1 MAATAVDAWLVPPN
15 PARPPPSRRI
25 GRRSGFDDAGG
36 GGTVAIVSGG
46 RTAPWA
52 LASSASAAAAAIVG
66 SSSTTTKA
74 ADGRDAT
81 TTGAGGTP
89 RLRRLYDPIPPR
101 RENDVSSSSS
111 SSSTT
116 TTTVKSNGDEGGVV
130 EREQLDG
137 WTTGVTSGTM
147 PADDGSPHVLYYEIH
162 RRRRLGPTS
171 SSSSSS
177 AAASVAA
184 QSSSDGANDE
194 LERGGLVALFLHG
207 GPGAGC
213 YANHVRFFDPDL
225 YGTVVLLDQ
234 RGCGRSVPTGEVDRN
249 DLGSLVSDVERLR
262 ARLLGRG
269 GGDREDDHGGDGGD
283 GGGGDGDG
291 ATARPWD
298 VILGGSWGCTLA
310 LAYAHAHPRGVRAMV
325 LRGVCL
331 FRPREIDW
339 LFGDPPPPTIA
350 GSLGGA
356 VAGTSNLRSLL
367 EGRRRG
373 GASSSSPPSSPSSV
387 PVSSSSTT
395 EAVHAAAA
403 TTAAEVFPQ
412 GWEEFR
418 RGSEPRRDVAPR
430 SSFNRRVYARASA
443 PSSSSSS
450 STSYCRRGTLH
461 RYYHLLL
468 GSDPIARYDAVKSWL
483 RWEMGIYSSGFR
495 DRGRTTTLDD
505 DGEGN
510 DADGEGGTKE
520 DTNNTVLV
528 WYPSAKSWT
537 YEDARVWDDASFV
550 SIGVGNA
557 TRTTPPDEM
566 AQSLRR
572 FSPSPS
578 TSTSMSSLSRSSLE
592 TSDGVAVRPMPAQPA
607 LAVTKMEIARGNNN
621 SSFDPTTFIPAQ
633 SMLTAFY
640 SANDEYCIGKYTS
653 FLSLELPPPSV
664 DAGGVEPNWYSSALP
679 PRMPQLPLSSSTSSQ
694 TESSS
699 RSSASFSSFPL
710 PPTIAIQGGNDAICP
725 PDTALD
731 LHHVWKE
738 LELRILVQS
747 GHSMY
752 DPLIAGEIVKA
763 LDRFGHYLKE
773 NE

>member
-1 MAATAVDAWLVPPN
+1 M
-15 PARPPPSRRI
+15 
-25 GRRSGFDDAGG
+25 
-36 GGTVAIVSGG
+36 
-46 RTAPWA
+46 
-52 LASSASAAAAAIVG
+52 
-66 SSSTTTKA
+66 
-74 ADGRDAT
+74 
-81 TTGAGGTP
+81 
-89 RLRRLYDPIPPR
+89 
-101 RENDVSSSSS
+101 
-111 SSSTT
+111 
-116 TTTVKSNGDEGGVV
+116 
-130 EREQLDG
+130 
-137 WTTGVTSGTM
+137 
-147 PADDGSPHVLYYEIH
+147 
-162 RRRRLGPTS
+162 
-171 SSSSSS
+171 
-177 AAASVAA
+177 
-184 QSSSDGANDE
+184 
-194 LERGGLVALFLHG
+194 
-207 GPGAGC
+207 
-213 YANHVRFFDPDL
+213 
-225 YGTVVLLDQ
+225 
-234 RGCGRSVPTGEVDRN
+234 
-249 DLGSLVSDVERLR
+249 
-262 ARLLGRG
+262 
-269 GGDREDDHGGDGGD
+269 
-283 GGGGDGDG
+283 
-291 ATARPWD
+291 
-298 VILGGSWGCTLA
+298 ILGGSWGCTLA

-367 EGRRRG
+367 EGRGRG
-373 GASSSSPPSSPSSV
+373 GASSSSPSPSSSV

-510 DADGEGGTKE
+510 YADGEGGTKE

-699 RSSASFSSFPL
+699 RSTASFSSFPL